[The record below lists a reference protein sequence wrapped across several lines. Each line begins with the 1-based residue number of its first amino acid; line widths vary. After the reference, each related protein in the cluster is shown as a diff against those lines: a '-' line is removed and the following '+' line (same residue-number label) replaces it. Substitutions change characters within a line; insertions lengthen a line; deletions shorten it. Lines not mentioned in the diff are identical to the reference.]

1 MRKLSPRVSQ
11 KHEYYKIIF
20 KRIKPTKICLGLSS
34 RSYSNGA
41 AKSEQQSPQNASNNE
56 STANTSDPIPSNSR
70 FVYPEFLPDPEFKF
84 RHPIR
89 EKLERQDMLAR
100 R

>member
-1 MRKLSPRVSQ
+1 MKSNLS
-11 KHEYYKIIF
+11 F
-20 KRIKPTKICLGLSS
+20 KRLKQTKTFLGLSG

-41 AKSEQQSPQNASNNE
+41 AKSEQLSPQIASNNE
-56 STANTSDPIPSNSR
+56 STANTSEPIPSNSR